1 MLDQVTIYVE
11 LLVRCP
17 SLCVDDPDILIVLKP
32 LQYFLTSA
40 RNQSSWLILGADIIL
55 SQLVVCD
62 ISDRNMDHND
72 PRQLARHLPSPP
84 QPAPSTSTS
93 KAPSTVPTTS
103 FYASKPPPLP
113 ARKNVG
119 SGHTKVI
126 QPSSPPPVYASVD
139 ASSFREPQ
147 LVEEAPVNDS
157 MPGLLPADEVH
168 NGWSQ
173 VDSAWAGN
181 QPTWSTSTDTW
192 NTDTTP
198 WDSSGTWAQCY
209 GGPTSQGPSI
219 DGRDKFEEEHWWD
232 ASVRDLHKRP
242 GPGVLPPYLADL
254 LHNPD
259 HSLFSV
265 SVDPPDFKPLASSLQ
280 ESGDVGPPFQ
290 PPSVDD
296 LTYTIPH
303 PNAYYCRKHN
313 GWVLLQWK
321 SSTMMPPLANSFVPD
336 PETPFPDL
344 ARRRRTTSCV
354 GEGEHPFGPVN
365 LTHHFHRY
373 EKAVDA
379 LKLDPAFRRS
389 EWEIS
394 MHKKQKRRKV
404 TSLNLDAISLDKLS
418 DDAMDD
424 SVPEQPGDPLDLY
437 VCCQCSLY
445 CIVSEVIPGVIP
457 VKYIEEFTRERWD
470 NPAPDRNREESVVS
484 GLETFLV
491 CVQSFMLHS
500 KRLMGYSIIENKLWR
515 GENRGITISRP
526 VFQRKLGWTPVV

>member
-1 MLDQVTIYVE
+1 
-11 LLVRCP
+11 
-17 SLCVDDPDILIVLKP
+17 
-32 LQYFLTSA
+32 
-40 RNQSSWLILGADIIL
+40 
-55 SQLVVCD
+55 
-62 ISDRNMDHND
+62 MDHSES
-72 PRQLARHLPSPP
+72 RGRRLPSPP
-84 QPAPSTSTS
+84 QPTSSAGAS

-113 ARKNVG
+113 SRKNVG
-119 SGHTKVI
+119 SSHTKVA
-126 QPSSPPPVYASVD
+126 QPSTPPPVYGTLD
-139 ASSFREPQ
+139 ASPFREPQ
-147 LVEEAPVNDS
+147 LVEETPVVTDS
-157 MPGLLPADEVH
+157 VPALLPAD
-168 NGWSQ
+168 NISNAWGQ
-173 VDSAWAGN
+173 VDGSWAGT
-181 QPTWSTSTDTW
+181 QPSWGTSTDTW

-198 WDSSGTWAQCY
+198 WDSTGTWGQPF
-209 GGPTSQGPSI
+209 GGSSSQGPSI
-219 DGRDKFEEEHWWD
+219 DGRDKFEEDHWWD
-232 ASVRDLHKRP
+232 ASIRDLHKRP

-265 SVDPPDFKPLASSLQ
+265 SVDPPDLKPLPASSQ
-280 ESGDVGPPFQ
+280 ESDDVNPSFQ

-296 LTYTIPH
+296 LTYSIPH

-321 SSTMMPPLANSFVPD
+321 SSTMMPPLAKSFVPD

-344 ARRRRTTSCV
+344 ARRKRTASCV
-354 GEGEHPFGPVN
+354 GEGEQPFGQAN
-365 LTHHFHRY
+365 LSHHFHRY

-394 MHKKQKRRKV
+394 VQKKQKRRKV
-404 TSLNLDAISLDKLS
+404 SSLNLDAISLDKMS
-418 DDAMDD
+418 DVDMED
-424 SVPEQPGDPLDLY
+424 SASEEEGDLLDLY

-470 NPAPDRNREESVVS
+470 NPAAGRSREQSVVS
-484 GLETFLV
+484 GLETFLL
-491 CVQSFMLHS
+491 CVPSFMLHCTT
-500 KRLMGYSIIENKLWR
+500 LIEYSILENKLWR

-526 VFQRKLGWTPVV
+526 VFQRKIGWSSVV

>member
-1 MLDQVTIYVE
+1 
-11 LLVRCP
+11 
-17 SLCVDDPDILIVLKP
+17 
-32 LQYFLTSA
+32 
-40 RNQSSWLILGADIIL
+40 
-55 SQLVVCD
+55 
-62 ISDRNMDHND
+62 MDHGD

-84 QPAPSTSTS
+84 EPAPSSN
-93 KAPSTVPTTS
+93 APNALSTVPATT

-113 ARKNVG
+113 ARKNIG
-119 SGHTKVI
+119 STHTKVI
-126 QPSSPPPVYASVD
+126 KSGSPPPVYGSLD
-139 ASSFREPQ
+139 GSPFREPQ
-147 LVEEAPVNDS
+147 LVEEAPIINDS
-157 MPGLLPADEVH
+157 MPGLLPADNVQ
-168 NGWSQ
+168 NAWGQ
-173 VDSAWAGN
+173 VDSTWAGS
-181 QPTWSTSTDTW
+181 QPAWGTSTDTW
-192 NTDTTP
+192 NTDATP
-198 WDSSGTWAQCY
+198 WDNTSTWTQPYSG
-209 GGPTSQGPSI
+209 PSSQGPCI

-232 ASVRDLHKRP
+232 PSIRDLHKRP

-265 SVDPPDFKPLASSLQ
+265 SVDPPDIKPSVPPFQ
-280 ESGDVGPPFQ
+280 ESGDIGTPFQ

-296 LTYTIPH
+296 LTYSIPH

-336 PETPFPDL
+336 PETPFPDP
-344 ARRRRTTSCV
+344 ARRRRTSSCV
-354 GEGEHPFGPVN
+354 GEGEQPFGPVN

-394 MHKKQKRRKV
+394 FQKKQRRRKV
-404 TSLNLDAISLDKLS
+404 TSLDLDAISLDKLS
-418 DDAMDD
+418 DDVMDD
-424 SVPEQPGDPLDLY
+424 SDPEEQGDLLDLY

-445 CIVSEVIPGVIP
+445 CIVSDVIPGVIP

-470 NPAPDRNREESVVS
+470 NPAPGRNREESVVS
-484 GLETFLV
+484 GLETLLLY
-491 CVQSFMLHS
+491 VQSFILHY
-500 KRLMGYSIIENKLWR
+500 KILIGCSIVENKLWK

-526 VFQRKLGWTPVV
+526 VFQRKLGWTSIV